1 MAVRGRKG
9 APSSRYSRLLGKAKG
24 IGLSEEGRILPKPL
38 GTHAPGGIVINGIAG
53 PDRSLVAAQ
62 HLPSQAESWLK
73 SRPTLLY
80 SRRLRNT
87 ILTDNEKLVHIRVV
101 VCHATSDFR
110 DGIGYIPCQAEI
122 EGQVLGD
129 SPIILKEGPVD
140 FPAAAGD
147 RAFGC
152 LVVGWRTRWA
162 RWRVRRGVAG

>member
-62 HLPSQAESWLK
+62 HLPSQAESRFK

-80 SRRLRNT
+80 SRRRRHT
-87 ILTDNEKLVHIRVV
+87 ILAGNEKLVHIRVV
-101 VCHATSDFR
+101 VCHATIDFP
-110 DGIGYIPCQAEI
+110 DGIGYIPSQAEI
-122 EGQVLGD
+122 ERQVLSD
-129 SPIILKEGPVD
+129 SPIILNEGPVD

-147 RAFGC
+147 RAVEC
-152 LVVGWRTRWA
+152 LIMK
-162 RWRVRRGVAG
+162 